1 MDSHAVDDFAFQLE
15 SRLMSDGI
23 YVTDVDLPAASASA
37 GDEHDGS
44 YEVRYESV
52 ATVENGVIPHREV
65 GTVINMFRELHED
78 DWRGADIDAVVLDLE
93 GNELGRWHVEQ
104 SWLAALA
111 DGELSEV
118 EFSAKVIDSIEPVEP
133 S

>member
-1 MDSHAVDDFAFQLE
+1 MESTAVDDVEFALE

-23 YVTDVDLPAASASA
+23 YV
-37 GDEHDGS
+37 DEVNVPPDGATAEEAT
-44 YEVRYESV
+44 YELRYESI
-52 ATVENGVIPHREV
+52 ATAENGVIPHREV

-78 DWRGADIDAVVLDLE
+78 DWQGADIDSVVTDLD
-93 GNELGRWHVEQ
+93 GNVLGRWHVEQ
-104 SWLAALA
+104 AWLAALA

-118 EFSAKVIDSIEPVEP
+118 DFSAKVIDSIEPAR